1 MPPSL
6 RCYCLLVMCLVGWP
20 REPCA
25 VRWVQST
32 ARMAPLGTVG
42 DQPQLSRQS
51 AEVTPTPAAYRCR
64 GAAQPFTSGCTPG
77 HSGSSSL
84 ALPGLPHTQ
93 PYAAAASGR
102 PTPRGGWPLLSFR
115 GISPRLGGTSGIHR
129 KDLQL
134 TELVCA
140 PVASSGT
147 RMVAPQLGTYV
158 GPRVPVQ

>member
-1 MPPSL
+1 M
-6 RCYCLLVMCLVGWP
+6 
-20 REPCA
+20 
-25 VRWVQST
+25 RWVQST
-32 ARMAPLGTVG
+32 ARMAPLGTVAHG
-42 DQPQLSRQS
+42 DQPQLSRQL

-115 GISPRLGGTSGIHR
+115 GIPLASVGQVEFIE
-129 KDLQL
+129 KDL
-134 TELVCA
+134 TAAELVCA

>member
-1 MPPSL
+1 
-6 RCYCLLVMCLVGWP
+6 
-20 REPCA
+20 
-25 VRWVQST
+25 
-32 ARMAPLGTVG
+32 MAPLGTVAHG
-42 DQPQLSRQS
+42 DQS

-93 PYAAAASGR
+93 PYARRLHQAGPPGLAVAGLSCPLGEFPLASVGQVE
-102 PTPRGGWPLLSFR
+102 F
-115 GISPRLGGTSGIHR
+115 IE
-129 KDLQL
+129 KDL
-134 TELVCA
+134 TAAELVCRVCA

>member
-1 MPPSL
+1 
-6 RCYCLLVMCLVGWP
+6 
-20 REPCA
+20 

-93 PYAAAASGR
+93 PYARRLHQAGPPGLAVAGLSCPLGEFPLASVGQVE
-102 PTPRGGWPLLSFR
+102 F
-115 GISPRLGGTSGIHR
+115 IE
-129 KDLQL
+129 KDL
-134 TELVCA
+134 TASELVCA

-147 RMVAPQLGTYV
+147 GWRRHSWVRT
-158 GPRVPVQ
+158 